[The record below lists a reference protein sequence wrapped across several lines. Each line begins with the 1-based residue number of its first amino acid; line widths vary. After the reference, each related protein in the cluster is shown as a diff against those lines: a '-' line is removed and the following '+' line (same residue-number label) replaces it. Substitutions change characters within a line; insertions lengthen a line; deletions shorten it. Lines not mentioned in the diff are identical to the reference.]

1 MLVTDFKRIG
11 DKLQQVRKQA
21 GLSQEETAWQAGL
34 SLRAYADIER
44 GLVNSK
50 FGSILNICKVFH
62 ITPDMITTDEEKPA
76 SIDYNDIILE
86 IDMPPQREKFAAYSI
101 LNAYYQAFM
110 STTDMQPGQTQ
121 EADRQSA
128 SDKQSSD
135 KQPSDKQSSDKQS
148 SNKQSSNK
156 QSSDK

>member
-21 GLSQEETAWQAGL
+21 GLSQEETAWRAGL

-44 GLVNSK
+44 GLVNPK
-50 FGSILNICKVFH
+50 FGSILSICSVFH

-76 SIDYNDIILE
+76 SMNYKDIILE
-86 IDMPPQREKFAAYSI
+86 IDMLPHRERFTAYSI

-110 STTDMQPGQTQ
+110 STADMQDSKEEEP
-121 EADRQSA
+121 RKA
-128 SDKQSSD
+128 S
-135 KQPSDKQSSDKQS
+135 PSDKQMPD
-148 SNKQSSNK
+148 N
-156 QSSDK
+156 